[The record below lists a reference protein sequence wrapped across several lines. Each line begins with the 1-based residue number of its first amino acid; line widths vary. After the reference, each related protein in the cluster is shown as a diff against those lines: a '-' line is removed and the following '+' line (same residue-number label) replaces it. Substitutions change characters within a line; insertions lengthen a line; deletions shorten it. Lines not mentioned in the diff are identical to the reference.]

1 MTMSAI
7 DGLAKVG
14 EVKTAKQA
22 RILIDEAKRVEQLLR
37 AVDELHD
44 NLVKLID
51 HEIAVYTAIRDSGL
65 AHKVTGVSA
74 RYACEQFCNLDEHGI
89 GVLREQCICEG
100 MTVRGN
106 FERDRIAKRENDKL
120 KAVIVQA
127 DESVEAFR
135 RNGIVNISGV
145 SSTSR
150 DRDVAFLI
158 DAAKDRLKDR
168 LLCAGAVGI
177 GDGVYVDPIKY
188 RKDAWQA
195 LIKRLQ
201 SIGNDI
207 NAACRLYSLLVD
219 RPDEDQMTYLDSI
232 CFKGFCARA
241 EAMCGR

>member
-1 MTMSAI
+1 MSVV

-65 AHKVTGVSA
+65 AHKVAGVSA

-89 GVLREQCICEG
+89 DVLREQCICEG
-100 MTVRGN
+100 ITVRGN
-106 FERDRIAKRENDKL
+106 FERDRIAEREKDKL
-120 KAVIVQA
+120 KSVVVRA
-127 DESVEAFR
+127 DEYVGKYKESGR
-135 RNGIVNISGV
+135 VNISGL
-145 SSTSR
+145 STASK
-150 DRDVAFLI
+150 DRDVAFLM

-168 LLCAGAVGI
+168 LLSAGAVGV
-177 GDGVYVDPIKY
+177 GDGIYIDPTKY
-188 RKDAWQA
+188 RDDAWQA

-201 SIGNDI
+201 SIRNDI
-207 NAACRLYSLLVD
+207 NAACRIYSLLVD
-219 RPDEDQMTYLDSI
+219 RPDDEQMAYLDSI
-232 CFKGFCARA
+232 CFKGFCASA